1 MLRDVGVQPDGHPLL
16 YGLLLLPARAA
27 PAFNPITF
35 DLYCRPG
42 VGENFF
48 APLRIVRVSRYPS
61 MDCNFF
67 PVPDLDLPEGQVSG
81 KNAVPLHSSYL
92 ISGLVGPDH
101 VLLAVAF

>member
-1 MLRDVGVQPDGHPLL
+1 MLRDVAVQRIDTRCFMGFCCFL
-16 YGLLLLPARAA
+16 RAA
-27 PAFNPITF
+27 PALSPIVLNF
-35 DLYCRPG
+35 QCRTG

-48 APLRIVRVSRYPS
+48 APLQIVRVSRYPS

-81 KNAVPLHSSYL
+81 KNAVPLHLSYL